1 MTLLSELKFLEV
13 SHQSQDHNQVSTMLL
28 ILNITLKPASIQ
40 LTLRC
45 LLMDILMLQL
55 LTLQLMFH
63 KTDHSVSS
71 LMVHRTTKLP
81 TISLKNFEQH
91 LFKVLIND
99 HYINFQ
105 FKNLITSHNFFL
117 SLVNEI
123 IIR

>member
-71 LMVHRTTKLP
+71 LMVHRTTKSP

-99 HYINFQ
+99 HYIYFQ
-105 FKNLITSHNFFL
+105 FKNLITSNNFLFFL
-117 SLVNEI
+117 CLLKL
-123 IIR
+123 